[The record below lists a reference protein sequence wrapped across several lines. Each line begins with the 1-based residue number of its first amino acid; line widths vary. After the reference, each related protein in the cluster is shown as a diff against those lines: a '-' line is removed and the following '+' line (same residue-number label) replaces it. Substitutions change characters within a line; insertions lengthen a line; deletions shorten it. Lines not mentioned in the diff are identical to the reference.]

1 MLEVGSSVDFQ
12 PAGQGLTTRPET
24 PDMDMSKL
32 QEMMGQAQ
40 HMQEQMEQKLATTTA
55 EASSGG
61 GLVTARVNGKKELLR
76 LKIDPNALAASGG
89 DIEMLEDLIT
99 AAINEAGRKADDQMQ
114 AATSGMLGGMDL
126 GKLLG

>member
-1 MLEVGSSVDFQ
+1 
-12 PAGQGLTTRPET
+12 
-24 PDMDMSKL
+24 MDMSKL

-40 HMQEQMEQKLATTTA
+40 HMQAQMEQAMATTTA

-76 LKIDPNALAASGG
+76 LRIDPTAMAASGS
-89 DIEMLEDLIT
+89 DVEMLEDLIT
-99 AAINEAGRKADDQMQ
+99 AAVNEAGRQVDAQMQ
-114 AATSGMLGGMDL
+114 STSQGMLGGMDL

>member
-1 MLEVGSSVDFQ
+1 
-12 PAGQGLTTRPET
+12 
-24 PDMDMSKL
+24 MDMGKL

-40 HMQEQMEQKLATTTA
+40 QMQAQMEQKLATTTG

-61 GLVTARVNGKKELLR
+61 GLVTARVNGRKELLR
-76 LKIDPNALAASGG
+76 LKIDPAAMSASGD

-99 AAINEAGRKADDQMQ
+99 AAINEAGRKVDAQMQ
-114 AATSGMLGGMDL
+114 AASTDMLGGMDL

>member
-1 MLEVGSSVDFQ
+1 
-12 PAGQGLTTRPET
+12 
-24 PDMDMSKL
+24 MDMSKL

-61 GLVTARVNGKKELLR
+61 GLVTARVNGRKELLR
-76 LKIDPNALAASGG
+76 LKIDPTAMSASG
-89 DIEMLEDLIT
+89 DDVEMLEDLIT
-99 AAINEAGRKADDQMQ
+99 AAINEAGRKVDEQMQ
-114 AATSGMLGGMDL
+114 AATSGMLGGMDI